1 MYKLNK
7 INLKYSKNFYTAY
20 FAEKVEIMR
29 YFVYN
34 NACVTAQ
41 DMR

>member
-1 MYKLNK
+1 
-7 INLKYSKNFYTAY
+7 
-20 FAEKVEIMR
+20 MR

-41 DMR
+41 DMRWSGRLRH